1 MRSVTASHHD
11 KIVYGSDLSGDLD
24 FGEAGWERPYPTPL

>member
-1 MRSVTASHHD
+1 
-11 KIVYGSDLSGDLD
+11 VYGSDLSGDLD